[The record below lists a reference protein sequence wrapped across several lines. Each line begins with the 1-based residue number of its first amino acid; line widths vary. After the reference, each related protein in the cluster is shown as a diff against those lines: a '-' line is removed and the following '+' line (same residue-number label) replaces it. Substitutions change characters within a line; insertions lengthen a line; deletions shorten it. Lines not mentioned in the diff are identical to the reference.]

1 MVKTVYVTGY
11 KSFELNIF
19 KDDAP
24 EVHYLKQFIKHKIEQ
39 LLDEGLEW
47 VLIQGQ
53 MGIELWTAEVV
64 IELQR
69 TYDSLKFAVITPFQG
84 HTEKWNEHNQSKY
97 ANIIKHADYVD
108 SIFIRHI
115 KVLFNLNKQ
124 INLCLNIRIKHCSF
138 MMRNK
143 RQVLS
148 SSSRC

>member
-97 ANIIKHADYVD
+97 ANIITLIMLIVF
-108 SIFIRHI
+108 FIRRI
-115 KVLFNLNKQ
+115 KVPFNLNKQ

-143 RQVLS
+143 RRVLS

>member
-24 EVHYLKQFIKHKIEQ
+24 EVSYLKKFIAHKLEQ

-64 IELQR
+64 IELKES
-69 TYDSLKFAVITPFQG
+69 YPELKLGILLFSAIRIDG
-84 HTEKWNEHNQSKY
+84 MNRIRQSTHPLCDKLILRK
-97 ANIIKHADYVD
+97 AFIIQNTKV
-108 SIFIRHI
+108 HI
-115 KVLFNLNKQ
+115 SSNKL
-124 INLCLNIRIKHCSF
+124 INLC
-138 MMRNK
+138 
-143 RQVLS
+143 
-148 SSSRC
+148 

>member
-69 TYDSLKFAVITPFQG
+69 QYDSLKFAVITPFQG
-84 HTEKWNEHNQSKY
+84 HAEKWNEHNQSKY
-97 ANIIKHADYVD
+97 ANITKNA
-108 SIFIRHI
+108 
-115 KVLFNLNKQ
+115 
-124 INLCLNIRIKHCSF
+124 
-138 MMRNK
+138 
-143 RQVLS
+143 
-148 SSSRC
+148 

>member
-108 SIFIRHI
+108 
-115 KVLFNLNKQ
+115 
-124 INLCLNIRIKHCSF
+124 
-138 MMRNK
+138 
-143 RQVLS
+143 
-148 SSSRC
+148 